1 MKNTLRAI
9 SNHQYSNIF
18 ENIGKSDITH
28 NINFYLYKKLTQQL
42 GGVDSIITT
51 QRDFLIKMGIE
62 KRAEV
67 ISKNQN
73 FSKKADIYYRL
84 KKLIDENEMGRIFK
98 VMFIKKQK
106 NNYRPVSYTHLTL
119 PTIYSV

>member
-9 SNHQYSNIF
+9 SNHQYSNILD
-18 ENIGKSDITH
+18 NIGKSDITH

-42 GGVDSIITT
+42 EGVDSIITT
-51 QRDFLIKMGIE
+51 QRDFLLKMGIE

-73 FSKKADIYYRL
+73 FSKKADIYFRL

-98 VMFIKKQK
+98 VMFIFYYNLEFKL
-106 NNYRPVSYTHLTL
+106 SYKL
-119 PTIYSV
+119 

>member
-1 MKNTLRAI
+1 MTP
-9 SNHQYSNIF
+9 
-18 ENIGKSDITH
+18 
-28 NINFYLYKKLTQQL
+28 QL
-42 GGVDSIITT
+42 EGVDSIITT
-51 QRDFLIKMGIE
+51 QRDFLLKMGIE

-67 ISKNQN
+67 ITKNQN

-106 NNYRPVSYTHLTL
+106 NNYKLGF
-119 PTIYSV
+119 